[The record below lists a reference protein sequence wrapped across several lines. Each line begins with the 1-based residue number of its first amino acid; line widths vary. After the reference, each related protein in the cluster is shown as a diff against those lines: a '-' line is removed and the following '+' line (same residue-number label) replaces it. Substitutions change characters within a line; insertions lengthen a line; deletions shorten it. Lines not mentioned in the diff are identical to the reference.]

1 MSSRNS
7 SPICTLVT
15 QSMPTIASPRM
26 RTRETEP
33 MSLMSLT
40 LIPTMLSKSGRVCCS
55 MSIRASQKP
64 IRYMETAMELA
75 RVNMRPMAPP
85 NSGPRD
91 LGKKENSLLFFFVQ
105 EQDLLYV
112 ISMTLSYEVI

>member
-15 QSMPTIASPRM
+15 QSMPTMANPRM

-64 IRYMETAMELA
+64 IRYMDTAMELA

-91 LGKKENSLLFFFVQ
+91 LGKRKFTVVVVLLKNKIYCMLFP
-105 EQDLLYV
+105 
-112 ISMTLSYEVI
+112 